1 MRWAF
6 PLGLLILAA
15 ATGCGAGH
23 RSSAG
28 AVIYADG
35 RIGPLRADRSNRAD
49 VIAFAGRP
57 DAERRGVE
65 YGSTPYLALGYSCSA
80 KAKDDAFPVLETP
93 ETGRTG
99 PNCKTVFWLNRRTG
113 RLGDF
118 YTASARF
125 SESHGVRIGMRTA
138 RAERLVHELVY
149 VGCEANIQLGA
160 VTIAFTGGSTRKLTG
175 SRGLHL
181 VGGHV
186 YAFAVHSSRNDIGI
200 FDCL

>member
-1 MRWAF
+1 VRWAL
-6 PLGLLILAA
+6 PLGVLILTA

-23 RSSAG
+23 RASAG
-28 AVIYADG
+28 AVISDDG
-35 RIGPLRADRSNRAD
+35 RIGLLRVDRSNRAD
-49 VIAFAGRP
+49 VIAFVGRP
-57 DAERRGVE
+57 DAERRGLE
-65 YGSTPYLALGYSCSA
+65 YDSIPYLALGYSCSA
-80 KAKDDAFPVLETP
+80 TAKDDAFPMLETAAA
-93 ETGRTG
+93 GRSG
-99 PNCKTVFWLNRRTG
+99 PHCKTVFWLNRRTG

-118 YTASARF
+118 YTASTRF
-125 SESHGVRIGMRTA
+125 SESHGVHIGMQTA

-149 VGCEANIQLGA
+149 VGCEANIHLGA

-186 YAFAVHSSRNDIGI
+186 YAFAVHSVRNDIGI